1 MTLRA
6 ADVVPLHPGP
16 ATRPATRADRSL
28 RPRAAVSRRTFLS
41 RAAVATGAAV
51 SVQVLGIFPM
61 ARKALADG
69 YDTWTN
75 STTGPCAPGKYAQN
89 HNCSPGCGPSGVCG
103 ARTDGP
109 CCSSGG
115 WHKGGSGYRL
125 RPNECWTAGSAR
137 YDAWHWRCST
147 TGAMY
152 RCHDGWT
159 ITAKGHVRS
168 ICRHVV

>member
-6 ADVVPLHPGP
+6 ADVVPLHPDP
-16 ATRPATRADRSL
+16 ATRPATRTDRSL
-28 RPRAAVSRRTFLS
+28 RPRAPVSRRTFLS
-41 RAAVATGAAV
+41 RAALTTCAAV

-61 ARKALADG
+61 SRKALADG
-69 YDTWTN
+69 YDTLTN
-75 STTGPCAPGKYAQN
+75 STAGPCGSGGYAVN
-89 HNCSPGCGPSGVCG
+89 HNCSPGCGPSSVCG

-115 WHKGGSGYRL
+115 WHYGSGSYRL
-125 RPNECWTAGSAR
+125 RPNACWGGV

-159 ITAKGHVRS
+159 RS
-168 ICRHVV
+168 VHTQIKTICRHVV

>member
-6 ADVVPLHPGP
+6 VDVVPLHPDP
-16 ATRPATRADRSL
+16 ATRPATRTDRSL
-28 RPRAAVSRRTFLS
+28 RPRTPVLRRTFLS
-41 RAAVATGAAV
+41 RAALATCAAV

-61 ARKALADG
+61 SRKALAAG
-69 YDTWTN
+69 YETWTS
-75 STTGPCAPGKYAQN
+75 STTGPCGSGGYAVN
-89 HNCSPGCGPSGVCG
+89 HNCSPGCGPSAVCG

-115 WHKGGSGYRL
+115 WHKGSGGYSL
-125 RPNECWTAGSAR
+125 RHNACWENY

-159 ITAKGHVRS
+159 YTPKGRIRT

>member
-6 ADVVPLHPGP
+6 ADVVPLLPDP
-16 ATRPATRADRSL
+16 ATRPATPTDRSL
-28 RPRAAVSRRTFLS
+28 RPRAPLSRRAFLS
-41 RAAVATGAAV
+41 RAALATCAAV
-51 SVQVLGIFPM
+51 SVQVLGVFPP

-69 YDTWTN
+69 YDTWTS
-75 STTGPCAPGKYAQN
+75 STTGPCGSTGYAVN
-89 HNCSPGCGPSGVCG
+89 HNCSPGCGPSSVCG
-103 ARTDGP
+103 GTTNGP

-115 WHKGGSGYRL
+115 WHKGSGGYRL
-125 RPNECWTAGSAR
+125 RPNQCYRSY

-159 ITAKGHVRS
+159 YTAKGYVRT